1 MSHTIPLLPA
11 PTRRE
16 WLWLTLAVG
25 LALVLRLQVWH
36 WREFYPLG
44 GDEQEYFAQAL
55 TLLRERRYTE
65 LQFMRPP
72 LYGVFLAGVIYLSD
86 SLVQQLRLV
95 QAILSAVTVIPIWLL
110 TRRLVP
116 YYQPT
121 RTPRA
126 PRALSVAPTIAALL
140 TALNYTLA
148 MRATELLTETLFL
161 FLLSILLWLLV
172 GSARTH
178 WVAAGAAGVVL
189 ALLCLTRSVGLVLLP
204 LGGLW
209 LLAAGLPQLRAA
221 LQSGVW
227 RGVVQA
233 LLPAVLFGAA
243 TLAVLAPWTA
253 RNYLEYGGLIVID
266 TTGAENLW
274 LDNDPQGR
282 EAVKQQLYALGED
295 RLLRQQ
301 LGSQNGIAAIRE
313 HPAWFWAK
321 VQREALLVFALEY
334 TDDMRERQAIWVPPA
349 EVWVRLLLGDALWLG
364 VLLGGLAALCAPH
377 PCTRPRPPDPR
388 WLLGLWGAY
397 IVLTM
402 LIFHVELRYRLPLLP
417 VLIAYTAM
425 LLTRMLRPRYLS
437 AVAVGLAL
445 IVVLAH
451 RPYPVLAWQLGR
463 KHAHLMQAHTA
474 LATDPARAYAAASA
488 ARRADPNSALAR
500 VAQAQAQLGLGD
512 LAQAEADLLAA
523 RTLLPA
529 HPYAHLLLGDL
540 WRARADADAELAIRT
555 AFSYE
560 TAALQDLQA
569 WLWERAI
576 SAPPAALDLG
586 SGLDLGFVRG
596 FHFAEADA
604 QPPSRWT
611 RGPAHVRLSVADPAA
626 PEPRCLTLRVA
637 AGRPTTPPASPVALV
652 LTLNGQQLETLH
664 LTQDWATYTVP
675 LPPNITGTV
684 VIGLDSPTFRPRHLD
699 PTSPDGRT
707 LGVRV
712 DLVAVGGCAVTGFS
726 GKPSAARA
734 SALSQ
739 ASRVVATHGSPLRGD
754 RLPLAA
760 WEQQA
765 QAIQHHQDRAA
776 FVPQHP

>member
-1 MSHTIPLLPA
+1 MSHIIQIPPAPSAPPA
-11 PTRRE
+11 PTRHE
-16 WLWLTLAVG
+16 WLWLVLAVG

-95 QAILSAVTVIPIWLL
+95 QAIISALTVIPIWLL

-121 RTPRA
+121 PA
-126 PRALSVAPTIAALL
+126 PLIRSAAPTIAALL

-161 FLLSILLWLLV
+161 FLLSIVLWLLV
-172 GSARTH
+172 GPARTH
-178 WVAAGAAGVVL
+178 WLAAGAAGVML
-189 ALLCLTRSVGLVLLP
+189 GLLCLTRSVGLVLLP

-209 LLAAGLPQLRAA
+209 LLAAGLPLLWASLQARAR
-221 LQSGVW
+221 
-227 RGVVQA
+227 RGMVQA

-253 RNYLEYGGLIVID
+253 RNYLQYGGLILID

-274 LDNDPQGR
+274 LDNDPHGR
-282 EAVKQQLYALGED
+282 EAVKQQLYALGEN

-301 LGSQNGIAAIRE
+301 LGSQNGITAIRE

-334 TDDMRERQAIWVPPA
+334 TDDMRERQAIWVPPT
-349 EVWVRLLLGDALWLG
+349 EVWVRLLLGDALWLV

-377 PCTRPRPPDPR
+377 PCARPRPPDPR
-388 WLLGLWGAY
+388 WLLGLWVVY
-397 IVLTM
+397 IVLTT
-402 LIFHVELRYRLPLLP
+402 LVFHVELRYRLPLLP
-417 VLIAYTAM
+417 VLIAYTA
-425 LLTRMLRPRYLS
+425 LLLARIVQPRYRS
-437 AVAVGLAL
+437 AVAVGLVL
-445 IVVLAH
+445 IVLLVH
-451 RPYPVLAWQLGR
+451 RPYPLLAWQLGL
-463 KHAHLMQAHTA
+463 KHAHLAQAHAA
-474 LATDPARAYAAASA
+474 LATDPARAYAAATA

-500 VAQAQAQLGLGD
+500 VAQAQAQLALGD
-512 LAQAEADLLAA
+512 LARAEAYLIEA

-540 WRARADADAELAIRT
+540 RRARADADAEVAIRT

-560 TAALQDLQA
+560 IAALQDLQA
-569 WLWERAI
+569 WLWERTI
-576 SAPPAALDLG
+576 SPPPAALDVG
-586 SGLDLGFVRG
+586 NGQDLGFVRG
-596 FHFAEADA
+596 FYPAEADT

-611 RGPAHVRLSVADPAA
+611 RGAAQVRLSVPDHDPAA
-626 PEPRCLTLRVA
+626 PEPRCLALRVA
-637 AGRPTTPPASPVALV
+637 AGIPTAPPASPVPVQITLAGQP
-652 LTLNGQQLETLH
+652 LTMLTI
-664 LTQDWATYTVP
+664 TQDWATYTVP
-675 LPPNITGTV
+675 LPPSSAGAV
-684 VIGLDSPTFRPRHLD
+684 VIGLDSPTFRPRQFD

-712 DLVAVGGCAVTGFS
+712 DWVAVGGC
-726 GKPSAARA
+726 
-734 SALSQ
+734 
-739 ASRVVATHGSPLRGD
+739 
-754 RLPLAA
+754 
-760 WEQQA
+760 
-765 QAIQHHQDRAA
+765 
-776 FVPQHP
+776 

>member
-1 MSHTIPLLPA
+1 MSQTRSSRATAPALPAPPA

-16 WLWLTLAVG
+16 WLWLALAVG

-72 LYGVFLAGVIYLSD
+72 LYGVFLAGVIYLFD

-95 QAILSAVTVIPIWLL
+95 QAIISALTVIPIWLL

-116 YYQPT
+116 YYQPAL
-121 RTPRA
+121 TPLARSA
-126 PRALSVAPTIAALL
+126 APTIAALL

-161 FLLSILLWLLV
+161 FLLSIVLWLLV
-172 GSARTH
+172 GAARTH
-178 WVAAGAAGVVL
+178 WLAAGAAGVVL
-189 ALLCLTRSVGLVLLP
+189 GLLCLTRSVGVVLLP

-209 LLAAGLPQLRAA
+209 LLAAGLPLLRAS
-221 LQSGVW
+221 LQARAG

-243 TLAVLAPWTA
+243 TLAVLAPWTV
-253 RNYLEYGGLIVID
+253 RNYLQYGGLILID

-301 LGSQNGIAAIRE
+301 RGSQNGIAVIRE

-321 VQREALLVFALEY
+321 VQRDALLVFALEY

-377 PCTRPRPPDPR
+377 LGARPRPPDPR
-388 WLLGLWGAY
+388 WLLGLWAVY
-397 IVLTM
+397 IVLTT
-402 LIFHVELRYRLPLLP
+402 LIFHVELRYRLPLFP
-417 VLIAYTAM
+417 VLIAYTA
-425 LLTRMLRPRYLS
+425 LLLVRIVQPRYLS
-437 AVAVGLAL
+437 AVVVGLVL
-445 IVVLAH
+445 IVLLVH
-451 RPYPVLAWQLGR
+451 RPYPLLAWQLGS
-463 KHAHLMQAHTA
+463 KHAHLAQAYAA
-474 LATDPARAYAAASA
+474 LATDPARAYAAATA

-500 VAQAQAQLGLGD
+500 VAQAQAQLRLGN
-512 LAQAEADLLAA
+512 LAQAEAYLIEA

-529 HPYAHLLLGDL
+529 HPYAHVLLGDL
-540 WRARADADAELAIRT
+540 WRARADADAEVAIRT

-560 TAALQDLQA
+560 IAALQDLQV
-569 WLWERAI
+569 WLWERTI
-576 SAPPAALDLG
+576 SLPPVALDVG
-586 SGLDLGFVRG
+586 NGQDLGFVRG
-596 FHFAEADA
+596 FYPAEADT

-611 RGPAHVRLSVADPAA
+611 RGAAQVRLSVPDPDPAA
-626 PEPRCLTLRVA
+626 TLEPRCLVLHVA
-637 AGRPTTPPASPVALV
+637 AGRPVAPTASPVPVQITLAGQPLT
-652 LTLNGQQLETLH
+652 TLNI
-664 LTQDWATYTVP
+664 TQDWATYTVP
-675 LPPNITGTV
+675 LPPSSTGAV
-684 VIGLDSPTFRPRHLD
+684 VIGLDSPTFRPRQFD
-699 PTSPDGRT
+699 PASPDGRT

-712 DLVAVGGCAVTGFS
+712 DRVALGGC
-726 GKPSAARA
+726 
-734 SALSQ
+734 
-739 ASRVVATHGSPLRGD
+739 
-754 RLPLAA
+754 
-760 WEQQA
+760 
-765 QAIQHHQDRAA
+765 
-776 FVPQHP
+776 